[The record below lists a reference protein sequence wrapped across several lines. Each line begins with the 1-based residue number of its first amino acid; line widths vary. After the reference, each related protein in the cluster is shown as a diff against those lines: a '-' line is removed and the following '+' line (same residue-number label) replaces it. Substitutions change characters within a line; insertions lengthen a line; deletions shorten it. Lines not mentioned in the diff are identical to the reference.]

1 MSFAGDLSRA
11 IRDVMLYRE
20 RIDQL
25 RSALAGI
32 AGDLTALSKD
42 HATLDSRVSRIEG
55 FLDGASAAASRPA
68 PAATRPKRLPRRTS

>member
-25 RSALAGI
+25 RGALAGI
-32 AGDLTALSKD
+32 TGDLTALSRD

-55 FLDGASAAASRPA
+55 FIDGAAAAASRPA
-68 PAATRPKRLPRRTS
+68 SPDPRPKRLPKRS

>member
-1 MSFAGDLSRA
+1 LSFAGDLSRA

-25 RSALAGI
+25 RGALAGI
-32 AGDLTALSKD
+32 ADDLTALSRD

-55 FLDGASAAASRPA
+55 FIDGASAAASRPA
-68 PAATRPKRLPRRTS
+68 NPAPRKRLPKRAE